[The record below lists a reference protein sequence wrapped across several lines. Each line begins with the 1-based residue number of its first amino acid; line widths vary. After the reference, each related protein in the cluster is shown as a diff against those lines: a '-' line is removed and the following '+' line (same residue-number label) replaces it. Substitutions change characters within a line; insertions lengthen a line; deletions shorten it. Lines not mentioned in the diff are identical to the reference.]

1 MKTVTI
7 FQESRLEMDSF
18 GDQWTDW
25 QAIIEDPK
33 SSQNQKTL
41 ATKLMDAVS
50 FEIAEYF
57 KEDGYDRIV
66 TDKFEFVLVVNDPNK
81 ESVECNPL
89 PRHVH

>member
-1 MKTVTI
+1 MKTVTV
-7 FQESRLEMDSF
+7 FEESRLEMDSF

-33 SSQNQKTL
+33 SSLKQKNF
-41 ATKLMDAVS
+41 ATKKMDVVS
-50 FEIAEYF
+50 TMIGKYF

-66 TDKFEFVLVVNDPNK
+66 TDKFEFVWAVNDPNK

>member
-1 MKTVTI
+1 MKTVTV
-7 FQESRLEMDSF
+7 FDDLRLEMDSF
-18 GDQWTDW
+18 GDQWTNW
-25 QAIIEDPK
+25 QAIIENPK
-33 SSQNQKTL
+33 SNKKQKTL

-50 FEIAEYF
+50 FEISEYF

-89 PRHVH
+89 PCHVH

>member
-1 MKTVTI
+1 MKTVTV
-7 FQESRLEMDSF
+7 FDDLRGKMDSF
-18 GDQWTDW
+18 GDEWTDW
-25 QAIIEDPK
+25 LAILNNPK
-33 SSQNQKTL
+33 SSLKQKNF
-41 ATKLMDAVS
+41 ATKKMDVVS
-50 FEIAEYF
+50 TMIGEYF

>member
-1 MKTVTI
+1 MKTVTV
-7 FQESRLEMDSF
+7 FGASRLEMDSF
-18 GDQWTDW
+18 GDQWTNW

-33 SSQNQKTL
+33 SSKNQKTL
-41 ATKLMDAVS
+41 ATKLKDAVS
-50 FEIAEYF
+50 DEIGEYF

-89 PRHVH
+89 PCHVH

>member
-1 MKTVTI
+1 MKTITV
-7 FQESRLEMDSF
+7 FDDLRGKMDSF
-18 GDQWTDW
+18 GDEWTDW
-25 QAIIEDPK
+25 LAILNNPK
-33 SSQNQKTL
+33 SSLKQKNF
-41 ATKLMDAVS
+41 ATKKMDVVS
-50 FEIAEYF
+50 TMIGEYF

>member
-1 MKTVTI
+1 MKTITV
-7 FQESRLEMDSF
+7 FDDLRGKMDSF
-18 GDQWTDW
+18 GDEWTDW
-25 QAIIEDPK
+25 LAILNNPK
-33 SSQNQKTL
+33 SSLKQKKL
-41 ATKLMDAVS
+41 ALRKMDAAS

-89 PRHVH
+89 PCHVH

>member
-1 MKTVTI
+1 MKTVTV
-7 FQESRLEMDSF
+7 FEESRLEMDSF

-41 ATKLMDAVS
+41 ATKLKDKVS
-50 FEIAEYF
+50 DQIAEYF

-66 TDKFEFVLVVNDPNK
+66 TDKFEFVWAVNDPNK
-81 ESVECNPL
+81 ESVECNVL

>member
-41 ATKLMDAVS
+41 ATKLKDAVS
-50 FEIAEYF
+50 DQIAEYF

-66 TDKFEFVLVVNDPNK
+66 TDKRSCCHISQHITLCMANVQPIK
-81 ESVECNPL
+81 RSAT
-89 PRHVH
+89 